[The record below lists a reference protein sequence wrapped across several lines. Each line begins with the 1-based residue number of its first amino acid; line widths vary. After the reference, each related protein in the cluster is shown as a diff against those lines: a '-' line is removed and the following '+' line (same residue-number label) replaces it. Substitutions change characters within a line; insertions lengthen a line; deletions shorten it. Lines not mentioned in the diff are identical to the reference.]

1 MKQRVWTE
9 RGSGIQALKS
19 EPQGHLFPS
28 KATLPKLSQS
38 VPPIRFQLG
47 AWECGAIFHPNYHL
61 HGMHECSCQLVCG
74 NACVYAHAH
83 NAFICIFNSKV
94 KRESSVISHPFP
106 LRKDCSPNLGFMSA
120 AELEA
125 SKSQGSWYF
134 CLLGVIGMHGHWA
147 YYKGGC

>member
-1 MKQRVWTE
+1 M
-9 RGSGIQALKS
+9 
-19 EPQGHLFPS
+19 
-28 KATLPKLSQS
+28 S
-38 VPPIRFQLG
+38 VSV
-47 AWECGAIFHPNYHL
+47 WECMCVCTRTQCIYL
-61 HGMHECSCQLVCG
+61 H
-74 NACVYAHAH
+74 
-83 NAFICIFNSKV
+83 FNSKV